1 VADVR
6 PIYEKGD
13 RVLVKFLTGFC
24 AFVIQEC
31 EYREGEL
38 WFYGVSCCSMM
49 YFPSG
54 VCSAGRGRVPVR
66 RGGRGLHQLV
76 QRQGEQAYQPDGHAR
91 H

>member
-1 VADVR
+1 MSVNRGGGEGAPGVH

-31 EYREGEL
+31 ENREGEL

-49 YFPSG
+49 YFPSTNI
-54 VCSAGRGRVPVR
+54 VGRLASDDVLSWSSLP
-66 RGGRGLHQLV
+66 
-76 QRQGEQAYQPDGHAR
+76 
-91 H
+91 

>member
-1 VADVR
+1 MPGEQGKAEVR
-6 PIYEKGD
+6 PIYKKGD

-49 YFPSG
+49 YFPVASIVG
-54 VCSAGRGRVPVR
+54 RLGAGEVLSWSNLP
-66 RGGRGLHQLV
+66 
-76 QRQGEQAYQPDGHAR
+76 
-91 H
+91 

>member
-1 VADVR
+1 MRVAEVR

-13 RVLVKFLTGFC
+13 RVLVRFLTEFC

-49 YFPSG
+49 YFPVVSIVG
-54 VCSAGRGRVPVR
+54 RLGAGEVLSWSNLP
-66 RGGRGLHQLV
+66 
-76 QRQGEQAYQPDGHAR
+76 
-91 H
+91 

>member
-1 VADVR
+1 MPGEQGKAEVR

-49 YFPSG
+49 YFPAVSI
-54 VCSAGRGRVPVR
+54 VCRLEMNENLSWSNLG
-66 RGGRGLHQLV
+66 
-76 QRQGEQAYQPDGHAR
+76 
-91 H
+91 